1 MGWALIMAM
10 TRTPKRNG
18 SRYGVTRSR
27 VTPASMRGL
36 QQAIAALSSDERG
49 PTGDEALAI
58 LEQRRRDDDARR
70 LAQGCLPLRPHTE

>member
-1 MGWALIMAM
+1 M
-10 TRTPKRNG
+10 TRSPKRNG
-18 SRYGVTRSR
+18 SRRYGWPQSK
-27 VTPASMRGL
+27 VTPASVRGL
-36 QQAIAALSSDERG
+36 QQALAVLYSDERG